1 MRLTD
6 RIALVGSS
14 RFGLSN
20 PYDCSVYAIDCQAP
34 ADGVL
39 LIDAGSGLEPE
50 RIAANMQADGFAPDQ
65 VRAVVLTHTHADHA
79 GGARWWREGTGCE
92 IVVPVGERDVMEGA
106 VDVGDV
112 IEVAKQAGIY
122 PSDYTFPTVS
132 VDRAVDDGE
141 ELTYGDLRL
150 RALRVAGHSPG
161 HICYLTDLDGQR
173 VLFAGDAV
181 LYAGSLSLQNVPDC
195 DLGDYRRDI
204 DKLAGLEVDVLL
216 PGHGVFVL
224 RHGQEHLDRAVEALH
239 GLAMPPNFATMC
251 PKIIPRAYRGGQL

>member
-6 RIALVGSS
+6 RISLVGSS

-20 PYDCSVYAIDCQAP
+20 PYDCSVYAVDCA
-34 ADGVL
+34 AGVL

-50 RIAANMQADGFAPDQ
+50 RIAANMQADGFAPDA
-65 VRAVVLTHTHADHA
+65 VKAVVLTHTHADHA
-79 GGARWWREGTGCE
+79 GGARWWHQRTGCE
-92 IVVPVGERDVMEGA
+92 IVAPVGERDVMEGA
-106 VDVGDV
+106 VDARDV
-112 IEVAKQAGIY
+112 IEVAKRAGIY
-122 PSDYTFPTVS
+122 PPDYVFQTLP
-132 VDRAVDDGE
+132 VDRAVGDGE
-141 ELTYGDLRL
+141 GIAYGDLEL
-150 RALRVAGHSPG
+150 RALRVAGHTPG
-161 HICYLTDLDGQR
+161 HTCYLTDLDGQR

-181 LYAGSLSLQNVPDC
+181 LYAGSLLLQNVAGC

-239 GLAMPPNFATMC
+239 GLAMPSNFATMC
-251 PKIIPRAYRGGQL
+251 PKIIPHGYRGS